1 MTYFKDIINPI
12 IFDGGKNIYSA
23 GLSLKEGKIQKI
35 KIYNKIYEHFDAY
48 FDFLL
53 SFGGEECLK
62 YYSTTKE
69 WKKTYPGFSGFS
81 IGVEFHYDIDRQ
93 LIYNYGFGFKDL
105 KEGVLTFNAY
115 YINENREIIDH
126 EIYDYLLSSSLKKI
140 DSKMQTHFIEA
151 KRLNPNDFCF
161 CPLISHSNT
170 TETEDNVRSSLSG
183 KNKTIFDFIKD
194 IDENFFILNY
204 GRNDDCEKIYLVS
217 DKNKDIQN
225 LIYLLNCVSGFI
237 ENLPLD
243 KTAKKS

>member
-62 YYSTTKE
+62 YYTDTKE
-69 WKKTYPGFSGFS
+69 WKKLHPGFSGFTVG
-81 IGVEFHYDIDRQ
+81 IEFSYDSEGKIK
-93 LIYNYGFGFKDL
+93 LNHGFGFKDF

-115 YINENREIIDH
+115 YINEKREIIDH

-161 CPLISHSNT
+161 CPLISHSNV
-170 TETEDNVRSSLSG
+170 TETEDNVRHSLSQ
-183 KNKTIFDFIKD
+183 KNKKVFDFIKD
-194 IDENFFILNY
+194 MDKKYFILNY
-204 GRNDDCEKIYLVS
+204 GRNEDCEKIYLIS
-217 DKNKDIQN
+217 NKNKEIEN
-225 LIYLLNCVSGFI
+225 LIYLLDFVSKFI
-237 ENLPLD
+237 ENSPLD
-243 KTAKKS
+243 KVTKKS

>member
-53 SFGGEECLK
+53 GFGGKECLK
-62 YYSTTKE
+62 YYTDTKE
-69 WKKTYPGFSGFS
+69 WKKLHPGFSGFTV
-81 IGVEFHYDIDRQ
+81 GVEFSYDLEGKIQ
-93 LIYNYGFGFKDL
+93 LKQGFGFKDF
-105 KEGVLTFNAY
+105 KEGVITFNAY
-115 YINENREIIDH
+115 YLNNNREIIEH
-126 EIYDYLLSSSLKKI
+126 EIYDYLLSSNLKKI

-151 KRLNPNDFCF
+151 KRLNHNDFCF

-170 TETEDNVRSSLSG
+170 IETEDNVRYSLSE
-183 KNKTIFDFIKD
+183 KNKRIFDFIKD
-194 IDENFFILNY
+194 IDKNFFILNY

-217 DKNKDIQN
+217 DKNKDIEN
-225 LIYLLNCVSGFI
+225 LIYLLDNVSEFI

>member
-62 YYSTTKE
+62 YYTDTKE
-69 WKKTYPGFSGFS
+69 WKKLHPGFSGFTV
-81 IGVEFHYDIDRQ
+81 GVEFSYDSEGKIK
-93 LIYNYGFGFKDL
+93 LNHGFGFKDF

-140 DSKMQTHFIEA
+140 DIKMQTHFI
-151 KRLNPNDFCF
+151 
-161 CPLISHSNT
+161 
-170 TETEDNVRSSLSG
+170 
-183 KNKTIFDFIKD
+183 
-194 IDENFFILNY
+194 
-204 GRNDDCEKIYLVS
+204 
-217 DKNKDIQN
+217 
-225 LIYLLNCVSGFI
+225 
-237 ENLPLD
+237 
-243 KTAKKS
+243 

>member
-53 SFGGEECLK
+53 NFGGEKCLK
-62 YYSTTKE
+62 YYTDTKE
-69 WKKTYPGFSGFS
+69 WKKLHPGFSGFTL
-81 IGVEFHYDIDRQ
+81 GVEFSYDSEGKIK
-93 LIYNYGFGFKDL
+93 LNHGFGFKDF

-115 YINENREIIDH
+115 YVNENREIIDH

-194 IDENFFILNY
+194 MDKKYFILNY
-204 GRNDDCEKIYLVS
+204 GRNEDCEKIYLIS
-217 DKNKDIQN
+217 NKNKEIEN
-225 LIYLLNCVSGFI
+225 LIYLLDLVSKFI
-237 ENLPLD
+237 ENSPLD
-243 KTAKKS
+243 KVTKKS

>member
-62 YYSTTKE
+62 YYTDTKE
-69 WKKTYPGFSGFS
+69 WKKLHPGFSGFTV
-81 IGVEFHYDIDRQ
+81 GVEFSYDSEGKIK
-93 LIYNYGFGFKDL
+93 LNHGFGFKDF

-115 YINENREIIDH
+115 YINEKREIIDH

-161 CPLISHSNT
+161 CPLISHSNV
-170 TETEDNVRSSLSG
+170 TETEDNVRHSLSQ
-183 KNKTIFDFIKD
+183 KNKKVFDFIKD
-194 IDENFFILNY
+194 MDKKYFILNY
-204 GRNDDCEKIYLVS
+204 GRNEDCEKIYLIS
-217 DKNKDIQN
+217 NKNKEIEN
-225 LIYLLNCVSGFI
+225 LIYLLDFVSKFI
-237 ENLPLD
+237 ENSPLD
-243 KTAKKS
+243 KVTKKS

>member
-62 YYSTTKE
+62 YYTDTKE
-69 WKKTYPGFSGFS
+69 WKKLHPGFSGFTV
-81 IGVEFHYDIDRQ
+81 GVEFSYDLEGKIK
-93 LIYNYGFGFKDL
+93 LNYGFGFKDF

-115 YINENREIIDH
+115 YINENREIIEH

-140 DSKMQTHFIEA
+140 DSEMQTHFIEA
-151 KRLNPNDFCF
+151 KRLNSNDFCF
-161 CPLISHSNT
+161 CPLMSHSNAA
-170 TETEDNVRSSLSG
+170 ETEDDVRHSLTQ
-183 KNKTIFDFIKD
+183 KNKKVFDFIKD
-194 IDENFFILNY
+194 MDKKYFILNY
-204 GRNDDCEKIYLVS
+204 GRNNDCEKIYLVS

>member
-35 KIYNKIYEHFDAY
+35 KIYNKRYEHFDAY

-62 YYSTTKE
+62 YYTDTKE
-69 WKKTYPGFSGFS
+69 WKKLHPGFSGFTV
-81 IGVEFHYDIDRQ
+81 GVEFSYDSEGKIK
-93 LIYNYGFGFKDL
+93 LNHGFGFKDF

-161 CPLISHSNT
+161 CPLISHSNV
-170 TETEDNVRSSLSG
+170 TETEDNVRHSLSQ
-183 KNKTIFDFIKD
+183 KNKKVFDFIKD
-194 IDENFFILNY
+194 MDKKYFILNY
-204 GRNDDCEKIYLVS
+204 GRNEDCEKIYLIS
-217 DKNKDIQN
+217 NKNKEIEN
-225 LIYLLNCVSGFI
+225 LIYLLDLVSKFI
-237 ENLPLD
+237 ENSPLD
-243 KTAKKS
+243 KVTKKS

>member
-62 YYSTTKE
+62 YYTDTKE
-69 WKKTYPGFSGFS
+69 WKKLHPGFSGFTV
-81 IGVEFHYDIDRQ
+81 GVEFSYDSEGKIK
-93 LIYNYGFGFKDL
+93 LNHGFGFKDF

-151 KRLNPNDFCF
+151 KRLNFNDFCF
-161 CPLISHSNT
+161 CPLISHSNV
-170 TETEDNVRSSLSG
+170 TETEDNVRHSLSQ
-183 KNKTIFDFIKD
+183 KNKKVFDFIKD
-194 IDENFFILNY
+194 MDKKYFILNY
-204 GRNDDCEKIYLVS
+204 GRNEDCEKIYLIS
-217 DKNKDIQN
+217 NKNKEIEN
-225 LIYLLNCVSGFI
+225 LIYLLGLVSKFI
-237 ENLPLD
+237 ENSPLD
-243 KTAKKS
+243 KVTKKS